1 MSLPNSLHA
10 YASELDAFERAK
22 TSTKG
27 IRIMFDTHQQA
38 RYYSNRLHYARK
50 LDRQE
55 NTRALDPAHPLYGKS
70 DHDCFVV
77 SIKEDT
83 EGKWWV
89 YINKNE
95 IIPGAVEEL

>member
-10 YASELDAFERAK
+10 YTSELDAFERAAQ
-22 TSTKG
+22 SPRG

-55 NTRALDPAHPLYGKS
+55 NTRVLELAHPLYGKS
-70 DHDCFVV
+70 NHDGFVV

-83 EGKWWV
+83 EGKWWI

-95 IIPGAVEEL
+95 IIPGTVEEL